1 MTNYPLL
8 NIFLTMFFFF
18 AWALWIFL
26 VVWILIDVF
35 RNNKLS
41 GWGKAG
47 WVILIIFVP
56 LIGVLIYLGVHGKD
70 IRERQEGLEMD
81 EERYYAQYR
90 AERAER
96 AESEGSTSTAF
107 QLSKLADLHDR
118 GVLSDAEFQREKQ
131 KILA

>member
-8 NIFLTMFFFF
+8 DIFLTMFFFF

-35 RNNKLS
+35 RNKKLS

-47 WVILIIFVP
+47 WVILIIFLP

-81 EERYYAQYR
+81 EERYYAS
-90 AERAER
+90 AV
-96 AESEGSTSTAF
+96 AESDGSTSTAF
-107 QLSKLADLHDR
+107 QLSKLADLHER
-118 GVLSDAEFQREKQ
+118 GVLTDAEFEREKQ

>member
-8 NIFLTMFFFF
+8 DIFLTMLFFFS
-18 AWALWIFL
+18 WALWIFL
-26 VVWILIDVF
+26 VIWVLIDVF
-35 RNNKLS
+35 RNHKLS

-47 WVILIIFVP
+47 WTILIIFVP

-70 IRERQEGLEMD
+70 MRERQEDALD
-81 EERYYAQYR
+81 EQEYYA
-90 AERAER
+90 ASVA
-96 AESEGSTSTAF
+96 ASDGSTSTAF

-118 GVLSDAEFQREKQ
+118 GVLTDAEFEREKQ

>member
-8 NIFLTMFFFF
+8 NVFLSLLFFFC
-18 AWALWIFL
+18 WALWIFL
-26 VVWILIDVF
+26 VVWVLIDVF
-35 RNNKLS
+35 RNRKLS

-47 WVILIIFVP
+47 WTILIIFLP

-70 IRERQEGLEMD
+70 IRERQESLEMD
-81 EERYYAQYR
+81 EDRYYAQAR
-90 AERAER
+90 AAQ
-96 AESEGSTSTAF
+96 AESDGSTTTAF

-118 GVLSDAEFQREKQ
+118 GILSDAEFEREKQ

>member
-8 NIFLTMFFFF
+8 NIFLTMLFFF

-35 RNNKLS
+35 RNKKLS

-47 WVILIIFVP
+47 WVILIIFLP

-70 IRERQEGLEMD
+70 IRERQESLEMD
-81 EERYYAQYR
+81 EDRYYAQAR
-90 AERAER
+90 AAQ
-96 AESEGSTSTAF
+96 AESDGSTTTAF

-118 GVLSDAEFQREKQ
+118 GVLTDAEFEREKQ

>member
-8 NIFLTMFFFF
+8 NIFLSMLFFF

-47 WVILIIFVP
+47 WVILIIFLP

-70 IRERQEGLEMD
+70 IREREEGLERD
-81 EERYYAQYR
+81 EERYYASAR
-90 AERAER
+90 AD
-96 AESEGSTSTAF
+96 SDGSTSTAF

-118 GVLSDAEFQREKQ
+118 GVLSDAEFEREKQ

>member
-8 NIFLTMFFFF
+8 NIFLTMVFFF

-26 VVWILIDVF
+26 VVWVLIDVF
-35 RNNKLS
+35 RNNTLS
-41 GWGKAG
+41 GWGKAA
-47 WVILIIFVP
+47 WVILIIFLP

-70 IRERQEGLEMD
+70 IRERQDALTRD
-81 EERYYAQYR
+81 EQEYYDRAAR
-90 AERAER
+90 AE
-96 AESEGSTSTAF
+96 GDGGTSTAF

-118 GVLSDAEFQREKQ
+118 GILSDAEFEREKQ

>member
-8 NIFLTMFFFF
+8 DIFLTMLFFFS
-18 AWALWIFL
+18 WALWIFL
-26 VVWILIDVF
+26 VIWVLIDVF
-35 RNNKLS
+35 RNHKLS

-47 WVILIIFVP
+47 WTILIIFVP

-70 IRERQEGLEMD
+70 MRERQEDALD
-81 EERYYAQYR
+81 EQEYYDA
-90 AERAER
+90 
-96 AESEGSTSTAF
+96 SDGSTSTAF

-118 GVLSDAEFQREKQ
+118 GVLTDAEFEREKQ

>member
-8 NIFLTMFFFF
+8 DIFLTMLLFF

-26 VVWILIDVF
+26 VVWILIDIF
-35 RNNKLS
+35 RNNKLG
-41 GWGKAG
+41 GWAKAG

-70 IRERQEGLEMD
+70 IREREEGLAKDDAE
-81 EERYYAQYR
+81 YYALATR
-90 AERAER
+90 AEAGNG
-96 AESEGSTSTAF
+96 GSTSTAF

-118 GVLSDAEFQREKQ
+118 GVLSDAEFEREKQ

>member
-8 NIFLTMFFFF
+8 DIFLSMLFFF

-26 VVWILIDVF
+26 VIWVLIDVF
-35 RNNKLS
+35 RNNNLG
-41 GWGKAG
+41 GWGKAA

-70 IRERQEGLEMD
+70 IRERQDQLTKD
-81 EERYYAQYR
+81 EQEYYALATR
-90 AERAER
+90 D
-96 AESEGSTSTAF
+96 ESGGSSSTAF
-107 QLSKLADLHDR
+107 ELSKLADLHDR
-118 GVLSDAEFQREKQ
+118 GVLTDAEFEREKQ

>member
-8 NIFLTMFFFF
+8 NIFLSMLFFF

-26 VVWILIDVF
+26 VIWILIDVF
-35 RNNKLS
+35 RNNHLG

-47 WVILIIFVP
+47 WVILIIFLP

-70 IRERQEGLEMD
+70 IREREEGLERD
-81 EERYYAQYR
+81 DERYYAQAR
-90 AERAER
+90 AAQ
-96 AESEGSTSTAF
+96 AESDGSTTTAF

-118 GVLSDAEFQREKQ
+118 GVLSDAEFEREKQ